1 MSTNPET
8 TIDGPLQRW
17 LDMLPKTMPLSAV
30 KQPVE
35 EHALTVL
42 MSDAKLASDSQL
54 IAMLWLR
61 IGEIDHSHAIVQQ
74 DSSPLGSY
82 LHGVVHRLEQDFWN
96 SKYWFKQVR
105 EPSLLASVSRLMSEF
120 LTENGMTEPA
130 SKMGILKGSQFQPVE
145 FVSACEQASGN
156 SKLSK
161 EDRELLECVG
171 YAEWL
176 AVWNV
181 VNFG

>member
-1 MSTNPET
+1 MSTTPET
-8 TIDGPLQRW
+8 TITGPLKRW
-17 LDMLPKTMPLSAV
+17 LDTLPKTMPLSAV
-30 KQPVE
+30 KHPVE

-42 MSDAKLASDSQL
+42 MSEAKLASDSL
-54 IAMLWLR
+54 LTAVLWLR
-61 IGEIDHSHAIVQQ
+61 IGEIDHSHAIVQN

-105 EPSLLASVSRLMSEF
+105 EPSLLSSVSRFMSEF

-130 SKMGILKGSQFQPVE
+130 FKMGIFAGSQFQPAQ
-145 FVSACEQASGN
+145 FVSACEPASGN

-161 EDRELLECVG
+161 GDRDLLECVG

-176 AVWNV
+176 ALWKI
-181 VNFG
+181 VNFD

>member
-8 TIDGPLQRW
+8 TIDGPLRRW
-17 LDMLPKTMPLSAV
+17 LDTLPKTMPLSAV
-30 KQPVE
+30 KQPIE
-35 EHALTVL
+35 EHTLTVL
-42 MSDAKLASDSQL
+42 MSDTKLASDSLL

-61 IGEIDHSHAIVQQ
+61 IGEIDHSHTIVQQ

-105 EPSLLASVSRLMSEF
+105 EPSLLSSVSRFVSEF

-130 SKMGILKGSQFQPVE
+130 SKMGILKGGQFQPVE

-156 SKLSK
+156 SKRSK

>member
-1 MSTNPET
+1 MSTNPES
-8 TIDGPLQRW
+8 TIDGPLKRW
-17 LDMLPKTMPLSAV
+17 LDTLPKTMPLSAV
-30 KQPVE
+30 KKPVE
-35 EHALTVL
+35 EQALTVL
-42 MSDAKLASDSQL
+42 ISDAKLASDSL
-54 IAMLWLR
+54 LRAMLWLR

-74 DSSPLGSY
+74 DPSPLGSY

-105 EPSLLASVSRLMSEF
+105 EPSLLSSVSRFMSEF

-130 SKMGILKGSQFQPVE
+130 SKMGILRGGQFQPAE
-145 FVSACEQASGN
+145 FVAACEQAIGN
-156 SKLSK
+156 SKPSK

-176 AVWNV
+176 AVWTII
-181 VNFG
+181 NFD